1 MSADVGRRRYF
12 ELQPK
17 IRAYSHNDYP
27 MASLR
32 YSVVLKPVQ
41 MRGKSVTLSGA
52 LEISKNPFKRSSR
65 VCTSQ
70 TRHVF
75 CHKPKRFVAFQH
87 FYTITVQRTIL
98 PIQSFLLSD
107 NTVITHW
114 KGSMHKDHEATYY
127 IVQDAIFYAA
137 LPAIKREL
145 PAHGCYTQFFAENW
159 EDPYGFEVDTY
170 VDITDSFDQ
179 WLRAVS
185 EYELFSG
192 SISDFRYLD
201 YYKALAVMRGCLAR
215 KKYAVGLMRP
225 KGAKVHKGDALPGKP
240 L

>member
-1 MSADVGRRRYF
+1 MEGKHKIMVVGAHAADAEIMAGAVVAKYTSSGHEAVLVHLTPGEKGHKTLSPEDYAKQKIEEGHRAAAALGAKAIFLPYKDA
-12 ELQPK
+12 ELPVNDEVK
-17 IRAYSHNDYP
+17 YALADIIRAE
-27 MASLR
+27 
-32 YSVVLKPVQ
+32 KPDI
-41 MRGKSVTLSGA
+41 M
-52 LEISKNPFKRSSR
+52 
-65 VCTSQ
+65 
-70 TRHVF
+70 
-75 CHKPKRFVAFQH
+75 
-87 FYTITVQRTIL
+87 
-98 PIQSFLLSD
+98 
-107 NTVITHW
+107 ITHW

-201 YYKALAVMRGCLAR
+201 YYKAWRSCA
-215 KKYAVGLMRP
+215 
-225 KGAKVHKGDALPGKP
+225 GASQGRSTPWG
-240 L
+240 